1 MREPS
6 KFDLIY
12 DRLCKSTESI
22 LSIYTLDFYINIT
35 PERLDQSKN
44 YILLYTEQNVGT
56 KEKTHLV
63 SVYKNITG
71 IYLYIETQQVH
82 NHGKLLFDPN
92 KINMKDLDLLIMTLR
107 NQTKI

>member
-1 MREPS
+1 MSEPT

-12 DRLCKSTESI
+12 DRLCKSTGSI
-22 LSIYTLDFYINIT
+22 LSKYTLDFFTNIT
-35 PERLDQSKN
+35 PEKLSQSKN
-44 YILLYTEQNVGT
+44 YSLLYTEQNVGS
-56 KEKTHLV
+56 KEITHLV
-63 SVYKNITG
+63 SVYKSITD

-82 NHGKLLFDPN
+82 YHCKLLFDPN